1 MFYLRLARGYRA
13 PDLGRWLLT
22 AVTGAMVAAFLLR
35 ALGRA
40 MSDPLGSGGAVTRL
54 LWCLPPLAAVAWFAA
69 VAARAVPGQ
78 RPERIT
84 GLITAG
90 AGPAR
95 IRALIAGETALAGAI
110 GSALTLLLF
119 LILRNDIAG
128 ASLAPELGMGVEL
141 PPAAPVTLLVLV
153 PLVAGLA
160 AAAAVPV
167 PDTLP
172 GSSPR
177 PGPRGYHPLRLA
189 LPTGLTV
196 TGIAL
201 ELYGLR
207 PGAAED
213 GRPVRLPAGLGTS
226 NLAALGGWAVTALGL
241 ALLTGPLLSWAGR
254 LLVIARPTPLR
265 LLAGRGLTAEAR
277 RLGPPLAVLALTL
290 AVVLTVVRYWVH
302 APGTADILPAVEA
315 GLLVGCAVAAV
326 LTRLAE
332 IRTARREIT
341 DTLLGLGAQPRLL
354 YGAVAI
360 RALTAGTVLLLTG
373 GLTALLGAAVLA

>member
-22 AVTGAMVAAFLLR
+22 SAAGAVVAAFLLR

-69 VAARAVPGQ
+69 VAARAVPAQ

-84 GLITAG
+84 GLIAAG

-95 IRALIAGETALAGAI
+95 IRALIAGETALAGTL
-110 GSALTLLLF
+110 GCALTLLLF

-128 ASLAPELGMGVEL
+128 AALAPELGMGVEL
-141 PPAAPVTLLVLV
+141 PPAAPITLLVLV
-153 PLVAGLA
+153 PLVAGIS

-167 PDTLP
+167 TDALP
-172 GSSPR
+172 GATPA
-177 PGPRGYHPLRLA
+177 PGPRGFHPLRIA
-189 LPTGLTV
+189 LPTGLIV
-196 TGIAL
+196 TGVAL

-213 GRPVRLPAGLGTS
+213 GRPVRLPAGLGTTS
-226 NLAALGGWAVTALGL
+226 TAALGGWAMTALGL

-254 LLVIARPTPLR
+254 LLALARPTPLR

-277 RLGPPLAVLALTL
+277 RLGPPLAVFALTL
-290 AVVLTVVRYWVH
+290 AVVLTVVRHWVRT
-302 APGTADILPAVEA
+302 PGNADILPVVEA
-315 GLLVGCAVAAV
+315 GLLIGCAAAAV
-326 LTRLAE
+326 VVRLAE
-332 IRTARREIT
+332 IRTARREVT
-341 DTLLGLGAQPRLL
+341 DALLGLGTPPRLL
-354 YGAVAI
+354 YSAVAI
-360 RALTAGTVLLLTG
+360 RTLTAGTVLLLTG